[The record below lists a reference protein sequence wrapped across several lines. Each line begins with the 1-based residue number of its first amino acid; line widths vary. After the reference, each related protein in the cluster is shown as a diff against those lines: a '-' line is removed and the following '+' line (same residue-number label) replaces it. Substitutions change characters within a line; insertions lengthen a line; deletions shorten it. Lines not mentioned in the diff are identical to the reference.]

1 MPALLPSDHLAPG
14 VAGRERADLAARLR
28 AARDPLVVAGIAVVA
43 TGYVALVDPH
53 RAGRYPVCPLY
64 LLTGMYCAGCGGLR
78 ATHDLLHGD
87 LAGAWGMNPLWV
99 LVAPVLV
106 VLLGAWIVRRWRS
119 AGAAAGAE
127 ASSPSLS
134 LPASRRSAAWLPLVV
149 LAVLVV
155 YSVLRNVP
163 ALAPW
168 LAP

>member
-1 MPALLPSDHLAPG
+1 MRD
-14 VAGRERADLAARLR
+14 RLR
-28 AARDPLVVAGIAVVA
+28 AARDPLIVAGLATLA

-53 RAGRYPVCPLY
+53 QAGRYPVCPLY
-64 LLTGMYCAGCGGLR
+64 LLTGTYCAGCGGLR
-78 ATHDLLHGD
+78 ATNDLLHGD

-106 VLLGAWIVRRWRS
+106 VLLGVWLVRRWRS
-119 AGAAAGAE
+119 AGTAATSGVGT
-127 ASSPSLS
+127 SPQPPGPGS
-134 LPASRRSAAWLPLVV
+134 PPTTGRAVPWQPIAV
-149 LAVLVV
+149 LAVLLV